1 MANPRMKKTEDRAFM
16 LLVVLATLAF
26 AWVLQPFYA
35 TILWG
40 VVVAILFNP
49 LNLRLR
55 KKMGQRKSLASVT
68 TVLLVIVMVIL
79 PLILISAAL
88 GSQASGIYRMVESGE
103 LDPAVYLQRILD
115 SLPIWMREILNQ
127 FGLTDLASVKDRVT
141 GLLAQASKIVAARA
155 LGIGLG
161 AFDFALGLGIMLY
174 LLFYLLRDGDTL
186 LKRVKGAVPLGTE
199 QKTILL
205 EKISLVVRATVKGGV
220 VVAAIQGMLGGFAFW
235 LLGIPASLLWA
246 VVMAFLSLIPAIGAA
261 IVWAPVALYLLATG
275 SIWQGLLLIG
285 YGVLVIGLVDN
296 LLRPFLVGKSTKLPD
311 YIVLISTLGGIEIF
325 GLQGFV
331 VGPLIAAIFMVS
343 WDMFS
348 KADHAA
354 ENSPPP

>member
-1 MANPRMKKTEDRAFM
+1 MKKTEDRAFM
-16 LLVVLATLAF
+16 LLVVLASLAF

-141 GLLAQASKIVAARA
+141 GLLAQASKIIAARA

-161 AFDFALGLGIMLY
+161 AFDFALGLGVMLY
-174 LLFYLLRDGDTL
+174 LLFYLLRDGNTL

-311 YIVLISTLGGIEIF
+311 YIILISTLGGIEIF

>member
-16 LLVVLATLAF
+16 LLVVLATLGF